1 MGQKKK
7 VEEVVADEEEVNPLD
22 VCSLEDY
29 SMRYSHIYS
38 QLYEDCDFRVARN
51 SRSSLTHSL
60 THTLALSHTYISILT
75 HIYIH
80 IHTIII
86 ARILTHSLTHSLTY
100 QSRRAHQE

>member
-60 THTLALSHTYISILT
+60 TCSLT
-75 HIYIH
+75 HIHAYTHSDTYVHIH
-80 IHTIII
+80 IHVPYSHSHSF
-86 ARILTHSLTHSLTY
+86 THIH
-100 QSRRAHQE
+100 

>member
-60 THTLALSHTYISILT
+60 THSLTCSLT
-75 HIYIH
+75 HIHASRHSCTYTYSRTILTSHSFTH
-80 IHTIII
+80 IH
-86 ARILTHSLTHSLTY
+86 
-100 QSRRAHQE
+100 

>member
-60 THTLALSHTYISILT
+60 SHSHTCSLT
-75 HIYIH
+75 HIHAYTHSDTHVHINIYVPYSHSHSFTH
-80 IHTIII
+80 IH
-86 ARILTHSLTHSLTY
+86 
-100 QSRRAHQE
+100 